1 MRKKWPYLVLF
12 LVVFGAG
19 IGAGVYIRNQTL
31 NPRAVIP
38 NVFERLLSLVV
49 KQGEKEDD
57 DLLYYDTG
65 LIDFIVNGSLKTK
78 VAVEGIV
85 EKIAHQPDGDYHI
98 IIRPPY
104 LPNVSP
110 VFLVTEAIPEIKLPL
125 PKVGDQIKI
134 WGLVRFD
141 ILHNWWELHPVIGW
155 EKVK

>member
-1 MRKKWPYLVLF
+1 M
-12 LVVFGAG
+12 VFGSG
-19 IGAGVYIRNQTL
+19 IGVGVYIRNQTL

-38 NVFERLLSLVV
+38 NVFERLLSSVV
-49 KQGEKEDD
+49 RQGEKEDD

-65 LIDFIVNGSLKTK
+65 LVDFIANGSLKTK

-98 IIRPPY
+98 VIRPLY
-104 LPNVSP
+104 LPNAIP
-110 VFLVTEAIPEIKLPL
+110 VFLVTEAIPEIKLPP
-125 PKVGDQIKI
+125 PKVGDRIKI

-141 ILHNWWELHPVIGW
+141 VLHNWWELHPVIGW